1 MIDALRFLS
10 WYAILMVVGWM
21 AFPIAYRLLP
31 NLPSKGYA
39 VAKPLGLLLWGFV
52 YWLLNSLGVLQN
64 DLGGA
69 ILALILVLAAA
80 TAIVFRGGGNEIWTW
95 VKDHKRNL
103 INMEVVFL
111 VFFAVWAVV
120 RAANP
125 EVAYTEKP
133 MELAFIN
140 AILKSPTFP
149 PNDPWLSGYAISY
162 YYFGYVIISL
172 LIRVSGVVSSIGF
185 NLASALWFG
194 LTAMALYGV
203 VFDLLVARRMHPVE
217 KANDHQ
223 ARWGAILAPIFVLLV
238 SCLEGVFE
246 FLYSRGVFWKADE
259 SGIFSSKFWS
269 WLDITELNVAPS
281 LPLSWIPNRPGGW
294 MWWRGSRVI
303 QDLSLTGNKI
313 EVIQEFPFFSYLLS
327 DLHPHVLAMPFG
339 LLAIALCLNLF
350 LRGGDFFLNGSKVR
364 EWAKRWQFWLT
375 AVVFGSLAFI
385 NTWDF
390 PIYLGLFS
398 LILTVFRI
406 KTFGWGWHRVWE
418 FALYGFTL
426 GAAGILLYL
435 PFFLGFASQ
444 AGGILPSMEYMT
456 RGVHFWIVFGAL
468 LIPLVIWLFNQTR
481 QKEGQTR
488 LLTGLKFGAI
498 LFGIL
503 LVTSMAFGSIIFSFN
518 SIGFSLAASQNGVIA
533 LLGNKLVTA
542 GQAFSG
548 LHGYDSF
555 ATVFAEPLMRC
566 LKSPGT
572 WITLL
577 VMVAIVWGLLAGK
590 IRKPTE
596 ASLETSGDAVQ
607 TKADPDVNFF
617 VYLLVLVGL
626 ALTTFPEFFYLRDQF
641 GTRMNTIFKF
651 YFQAWIFWGIA
662 AAFSSVDLFSRL
674 KGWRLWFFN
683 VVWIIALLAGLAY
696 PGIMILKKT
705 NNFKPA
711 AWTLDGNAY
720 ISVYNP
726 DDYAAIQWLKDQ
738 PSGILVEAVGG
749 SYTDYARISTR
760 TGFPTVLGWPGHEG
774 QWRGGYEEVGS
785 REGDIR
791 LIYETND
798 WVQTANLIELYDVR
812 YIYIG
817 GLETNLYKVDTS
829 KFESMLP
836 LVYQNDGVRIF
847 EAAGQIGE
855 GLQ

>member
-1 MIDALRFLS
+1 
-10 WYAILMVVGWM
+10 MVVGWV

-39 VAKPLGLLLWGFV
+39 LAKPLGLLLWGFI
-52 YWLLNSLGVLQN
+52 YWILNSLGVLQN
-64 DLGGA
+64 DIGGA
-69 ILALILVLAAA
+69 ILALIFVLAAS
-80 TAIVFRGGGNEIWTW
+80 TTIFFRGGGKEIWAW
-95 VKDHKRNL
+95 IKAHKSNL
-103 INMEVVFL
+103 ISMEAVFL

-140 AILKSPTFP
+140 AILKSPVFP

-203 VFDLLVARRMHPVE
+203 VFDLLIARRKHEDE
-217 KANDHQ
+217 KTNIQH
-223 ARWGAILAPIFVLLV
+223 ARWGAILGPIFVLLI

-246 FLYSRGVFWKADE
+246 FLYSRGVFWKADA
-259 SGIFSSKFWS
+259 SGTLSSKFWN

-281 LPLSWIPNRPGGW
+281 LPLSWIPNRSGGW

-339 LLAIALCLNLF
+339 LLAIGMCLNLF
-350 LRGGDFFLNGSKVR
+350 LSQGGFFLLEVRVR
-364 EWAKRWQFWLT
+364 EWLKRWQFWLT

-390 PIYLGLFS
+390 PIYVGLFS
-398 LILTVFRI
+398 LILTVFRV
-406 KTFGWGWHRVWE
+406 KTLGWTWRRVWE
-418 FALYGFTL
+418 FALYGLTL
-426 GAAGILLYL
+426 GAAGMLLHL

-468 LIPLVIWLFNQTR
+468 LIPILIWLINQTR
-481 QKEGQTR
+481 QKESQTR
-488 LLTGLKFGAI
+488 LLTGFKFGAI

-503 LVTSMAFGSIIFSFN
+503 LVASLAFGWLIFSFN

-533 LLGNKLVTA
+533 LLGTKLMTA

-548 LHGYDSF
+548 LHGYDGF
-555 ATVFAEPLMRC
+555 ATVFSEPFIRR

-577 VMVAIVWGLLAGK
+577 VMVSLVWALVAGK
-590 IRKPTE
+590 IRKPTAISS
-596 ASLETSGDAVQ
+596 ASSGDAVQ
-607 TKADPDVNFF
+607 IKPDLDVNIF
-617 VYLLVLVGL
+617 VYLLILVGL
-626 ALTTFPEFFYLRDQF
+626 ALSVFPEFFYLRDQF

-662 AAFSSVDLFSRL
+662 AAFASADLFSKL
-674 KGWRLWFFN
+674 KGWRLWLFN
-683 VVWIIALLAGLAY
+683 AVWIISLLAGLAY
-696 PGIMILKKT
+696 PGIMIFKKT
-705 NNFKPA
+705 NNFNPA

-720 ISVYNP
+720 ISIYNP

-749 SYTDYARISTR
+749 SYTDYARVSTR

-791 LIYETND
+791 LIYETDD
-798 WVQTANLIELYDVR
+798 WVQAANLIDLYNVR

-817 GLETNLYKVDTS
+817 GLESNLYKVDTS